1 MRDHTLFASCFTT
14 AASRFFSV
22 VALLFAV
29 PAAGAMNEGEYVRG
43 VLETGLDAR
52 ILEAEADLARAE
64 TVSVGLW
71 PNPSIEWERQPNPT
85 EDRVVG
91 GQHTLMASIP
101 LVLSGRLGLEARAA
115 ARSADAAEA
124 RRERARAEL
133 RSEAVRTFGAA
144 LAAKR
149 RREILHEAVA
159 ALDEMARI
167 IGVREKAGEAAGYDR
182 SRILLERASVDGE
195 LQAAVTEEQR
205 ASSSALRLLGSQNST
220 LDLDDT
226 LVPPRP
232 TADISALVAAIETSR
247 ADLDALRLDRESA
260 ELAGRA
266 ASRAWIPD
274 PTLGAGALILED
286 AQHGES
292 VGAVVGLSITLPL
305 FDRGQGDK
313 ARAVAA
319 RSLAVVRYNRLLQ
332 AARTDLTAAAES
344 LRARRSRLQH
354 FREDV
359 LARAKEVQGIAAAG
373 YRGGGVELLAV
384 VDAERSMREAEL
396 AEVARELEVREAEN
410 DLQLI
415 SGAYDRA
422 DTGSVR

>member
-1 MRDHTLFASCFTT
+1 M
-14 AASRFFSV
+14 
-22 VALLFAV
+22 VALLIAV
-29 PAAGAMNEGEYVRG
+29 PAAGAMNEGEYVRS
-43 VLETGLDAR
+43 VLEAGLDAR
-52 ILEAEADLARAE
+52 VLEAEADLARAE

-91 GQHTLMASIP
+91 GQHTLVASIP

-149 RREILHEAVA
+149 RRQILHEAVA

-182 SRILLERASVDGE
+182 SRILLERASVDSE
-195 LQAAVTEEQR
+195 LKAAVTEEQR
-205 ASSSALRLLGSQNST
+205 ASSNALRLLGSQTST
-220 LDLDDT
+220 PDLEDT
-226 LVPPRP
+226 LVPSRP
-232 TADISALVAAIETSR
+232 TADIAALVAAIETNR
-247 ADLDALRLDRESA
+247 ADLEALRLDRQSA
-260 ELAGRA
+260 ELSGRA

-286 AQHGES
+286 AQHGEA
-292 VGAVVGLSITLPL
+292 VGAVVGLSFTLPL

-313 ARAVAA
+313 ARADAA
-319 RSLAVVRYNRLLQ
+319 RALAVARYNRLLQ

-344 LRARRSRLQH
+344 LRARRTRLQH

-373 YRGGGVELLAV
+373 YRGGGVDLLVV